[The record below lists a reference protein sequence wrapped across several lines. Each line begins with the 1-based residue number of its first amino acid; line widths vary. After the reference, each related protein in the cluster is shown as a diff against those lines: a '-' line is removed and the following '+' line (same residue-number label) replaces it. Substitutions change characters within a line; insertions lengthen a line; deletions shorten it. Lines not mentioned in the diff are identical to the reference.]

1 MTTQSTNPAAL
12 ISVSSTTRTD
22 AHTTLPIE
30 PMYAVTACAF
40 IFAGIVAAVV
50 IALGRGET
58 KRLRDAQARLAQSQS
73 ANAATIKAGLVA
85 RG

>member
-1 MTTQSTNPAAL
+1 MTTNTNPAAMF
-12 ISVSSTTRTD
+12 SVSSTTRTD

-30 PMYAVTACAF
+30 PMYAVTACVF
-40 IFAGIVAAVV
+40 IFAGIVTAVV

-58 KRLRDAQARLAQSQS
+58 KRLRDAQARLAMTRSVNNS
-73 ANAATIKAGLVA
+73 TIRAGLVV